1 MSTATVQLGAIG
13 RLGRFSASHARAVAI
28 AWIVI
33 AVGLGFLAP
42 RVETALS
49 GAGWEAT
56 GSDSVAARTLIQQ
69 HFAGNA
75 STGLMVVLH
84 SSSLRSSDASFA
96 AVTSKTAALVKGD
109 PAVTGVT
116 LPAAGVSISRDGHTV
131 IVTGRAARS
140 PKQMVLAAHRLKG
153 PLARSRHL
161 ERLRQSDGRVGH
173 VVGLQ
178 RGQPLGHDEERAL
191 LVAGDAGDPAIR
203 VRLAGGRE
211 PPADAHDRRPGRL
224 GRRALPRHAVC
235 RHLDLV
241 DELRAHVRARS
252 RH

>member
-1 MSTATVQLGAIG
+1 MPRRFQLGAIG

-28 AWIVI
+28 AWIVV

-84 SSSLRSSDASFA
+84 SPSLRSSDASFA
-96 AVTSKTAALVKGD
+96 AVTAKTAALVKGD

-116 LPAAGVSISRDGHTV
+116 LPAAG
-131 IVTGRAARS
+131 
-140 PKQMVLAAHRLKG
+140 RL
-153 PLARSRHL
+153 
-161 ERLRQSDGRVGH
+161 D
-173 VVGLQ
+173 
-178 RGQPLGHDEERAL
+178 QP
-191 LVAGDAGDPAIR
+191 
-203 VRLAGGRE
+203 
-211 PPADAHDRRPGRL
+211 RRPYRDRDRPA
-224 GRRALPRHAVC
+224 RRVVP
-235 RHLDLV
+235 
-241 DELRAHVRARS
+241 S
-252 RH
+252 RWCWQPTA